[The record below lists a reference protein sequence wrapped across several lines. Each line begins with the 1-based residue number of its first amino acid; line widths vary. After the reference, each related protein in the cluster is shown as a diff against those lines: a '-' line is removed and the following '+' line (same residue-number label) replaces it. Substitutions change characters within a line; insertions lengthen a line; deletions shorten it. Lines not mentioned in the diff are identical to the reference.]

1 MFAAIKQTWWI
12 VWWQLFAFLTP
23 PPCSTFFLLKFQ
35 CQSLCGKMFFLLFFL
50 LFFHSN
56 CCKGCEKSSLIVSF
70 CLFAAC
76 TWWEWEI
83 FVEFSCGIF
92 QRGFW
97 GKSILHFTSHVRRL
111 SCVCVYVFAH
121 FFMSEMKWQS
131 YNDFFASTFNKSRN
145 AMRSAFFGRYD
156 KLWATII
163 MWWEGPLNE
172 RRERKTNQ
180 NRGERRH

>member
-1 MFAAIKQTWWI
+1 MFGVNITSISFCWLSHGQSKSQYSYALKVELSWLFFFVFAAIKQTWWI

-35 CQSLCGKMFFLLFFL
+35 CQSLCGKVFFLLLFL

-56 CCKGCEKSSLIVSF
+56 CCKGCEKSSLTVSF

-111 SCVCVYVFAH
+111 SCVCVCICVCT
-121 FFMSEMKWQS
+121 FFHERDEM
-131 YNDFFASTFNKSRN
+131 
-145 AMRSAFFGRYD
+145 
-156 KLWATII
+156 TII
-163 MWWEGPLNE
+163 
-172 RRERKTNQ
+172 
-180 NRGERRH
+180 